1 MGVARYKNGRGY
13 FQFLI
18 TIMSAPAAGVAGE
31 AALLERSNL
40 LDEVKEREKVPFHF
54 INLNTR

>member
-1 MGVARYKNGRGY
+1 MARYKNGRGY

-40 LDEVKEREKVPFHF
+40 LDEVKERVEGSLPFYKF
-54 INLNTR
+54 KY

>member
-40 LDEVKEREKVPFHF
+40 LDEVKERVEGSLPFYKF
-54 INLNTR
+54 KY

>member
-1 MGVARYKNGRGY
+1 MGVARYKTGRGY

-40 LDEVKEREKVPFHF
+40 LDEVKERVEGSLPFYKF
-54 INLNTR
+54 KY